1 MPRGAKLSIIG
12 SGCAKPL
19 DFSIRTPGAKHH
31 NAAAQHY
38 EEAARH
44 HRKAAELY
52 QAGHYQK
59 ASHYAHLAYAH
70 HLEAERH
77 AAEAAKAHMK
87 SSQRFSPKPL

>member
-1 MPRGAKLSIIG
+1 MPRKAKLAITD
-12 SGCAKPL
+12 SGHAKRP
-19 DFSIRTPGAKHH
+19 DFSIPAPGAKHH
-31 NAAAQHY
+31 DAAAQHY
-38 EEAARH
+38 EEAAQH

-59 ASHYAHLAYAH
+59 ASHHAHLAYAH

-87 SSQRFSPKPL
+87 SAQQFSPKPL